1 MENLLNLRYFI
12 EVTPSSAPYILAPA
26 LRNSL
31 FVQARKFF
39 DNDEASEDAVQET
52 LLRLWMVKDRI
63 EGGKEGVNKL
73 ALRILKNY
81 CVSQWRKQKQA
92 ELFSQWETHTQAEAT
107 HLSGETLAE
116 CDETHARLRAAL
128 ATLPDGERRVFIM
141 KQMEEAENA
150 EVAQTLGIK
159 EHTVQTLL
167 ARARRRL
174 AERLGLKV
182 PKPRRKPTLENPES
196 EKALL

>member
-1 MENLLNLRYFI
+1 MEIVLTLRYFI
-12 EVTPSSAPYILAPA
+12 EVTPSNVSYILAPS
-26 LRNSL
+26 LRNTL
-31 FVQARKFF
+31 FSQARKFF

-63 EGGKEGVNKL
+63 EGGEQGVSKL

-92 ELFSQWETHTQAEAT
+92 EVFTQWEAHTQTEAT

-116 CDETHARLRAAL
+116 CDETHARLQAAL
-128 ATLPDGERRVFIM
+128 AALPQGERRVFIM

-150 EVAQTLGIK
+150 EVARALGIK

-182 PKPRRKPTLENPES
+182 PKPRRTLAAAES
-196 EKALL
+196 YDD